1 MTQNMSSTPP
11 PPITTIDAIRR
22 IVRPSC
28 RVRLGRGADDV
39 ATLTLMTCAEQDR
52 LFERVFPREEG
63 GEAAAHASP
72 PAPAKVPAAEFLSA
86 ESRARLVPPEKPREL
101 SPAEVRRMMRLEAAV
116 YAVELGLSDERG
128 EPLATEPD
136 TDAGNASAAVR
147 LTALG
152 DALRAAMD
160 AGTWGR
166 MVRARN
172 GMFRGGTDADD
183 PRADAAADAGA

>member
-1 MTQNMSSTPP
+1 MTQTTPVSAAR
-11 PPITTIDAIRR
+11 PITTIDAIRR

-63 GEAAAHASP
+63 EAADRPSA

-86 ESRARLVPPEKPREL
+86 ESRARLLPPEKPKEL
-101 SPAEVRRMMRLEAAV
+101 SPGEVRRMMRLEAAV

-172 GMFRGGTDADD
+172 AMFRGGQDAGD
-183 PRADAAADAGA
+183 PGADAAADAGA

>member
-28 RVRLGRGADDV
+28 RVRLGRGAGDV

-52 LFERVFPREEG
+52 LFERVFPREEDQ
-63 GEAAAHASP
+63 AADRASP

-101 SPAEVRRMMRLEAAV
+101 SPAEVRRMMQLEAALYV
-116 YAVELGLSDERG
+116 VELGLCDQG
-128 EPLATEPD
+128 GAPLATEED
-136 TDAGNASAAVR
+136 TPAGNAIARRR

-172 GMFRGGTDADD
+172 GMFRGGADADD
-183 PRADAAADAGA
+183 PRADAAGAGGA